1 MSTRADRLLLY
12 VRRMA
17 SRATPAADDAA
28 QLRHFLTGRDPAAV
42 ATGNLVGLCGV
53 SPHAIMLAERR
64 LQGWLL
70 PKAKF
75 GLTAVLLLG
84 LVAAGSGRLAT
95 QGPAAEP
102 SPSEREAEPPQP
114 ARLEPKGT
122 PPPRTDRYG
131 DPLPPGAVARIG
143 SVRWWNGWWGGW
155 APMTY
160 APDGRSVVAC
170 DHDKA
175 VCFMDTATGKV
186 MRRIEPPGE
195 GVTCFALSLDGKTV
209 VTASD
214 RGARLRLWDVATGKQ
229 LRQLSG
235 DKLGTSALAFSPDGK
250 MFAAE
255 IQDRALNTAIQ
266 LWDVA
271 TWKER
276 RRLMVPTGWG
286 ASLAF
291 LPDGKTLLFDGLTL
305 RGGYISWWDID
316 TGREV
321 RRVDKDFANSVYRL
335 RLSPVGKRL
344 AAIDLPNVLCLWDA
358 TTGKEVSRTV
368 LGPKVDPSDLCFS
381 PDGQILACSYS
392 INRLENQ
399 IVFFS
404 AATGRELRRWDEGD
418 NHATHLAFSP
428 DGKILAQL
436 VLGFIRLRDVTTGK
450 PVVQVPGLTDYVMAV
465 RFAHDGQALIASCLG
480 GRTGF
485 FDPLTGKALGPIREP
500 PEGFGGRAAGLPQTA
515 LTADGTKAALVDA
528 RGVLHV
534 WKTATGKVCCRIA
547 NPPVVNRHS
556 HMEMS
561 PDGRVLVASHT
572 DGVPRL
578 WDAHTGELVCVLP
591 RTTVI
596 SFGRP
601 CPFSPDG
608 RILANASN
616 SDEQP
621 IYLWDT
627 ATGKEIRQLRWPEKA
642 GPTCMVF
649 SADGKYLIVAH
660 GAPEQAGEHQEH
672 SLRVWEVATGRVL
685 HRFPTELH
693 QFGTPE
699 GSNRAAALSP
709 DGKTFAAAAGDT
721 ILLWELASGKE
732 RGRFTGHRESV
743 WSLAFS
749 PDGRLLA
756 SGGLDCTALV
766 WDVLG
771 MCPDGRWSSR
781 DVLPGELER
790 LWADLGDSDGVRAYR
805 AVGALATARQAV
817 PFLAER
823 LRPVPRVEAARL
835 TRLIADLDSAQ
846 FKVRGR
852 ASMELQRLGEQ
863 AEPALRRVL
872 AGQPSPEVRRR
883 VQALLDGVRSL
894 SDEELQL
901 LRAVEVLE
909 HTGAPGVRQVL
920 KMLTTGA
927 PEARLTREARASL
940 DRLAPRKE

>member
-1 MSTRADRLLLY
+1 MPNRADCLFLY
-12 VRRMA
+12 IRRMG

-28 QLRHFLTGRDPAAV
+28 QLRHLLTGRDQAAF
-42 ATGNLVGLCGV
+42 ATGNTVGLCGV
-53 SPHAIMLAERR
+53 SAEAIMLAEQG

-70 PKAKF
+70 PKAKV

-84 LVAAGSGRLAT
+84 LVAAGAGMLAT

-102 SPSEREAEPPQP
+102 SPPEREVEPPQP
-114 ARLEPKGT
+114 ARLEPKGK
-122 PPPRTDRYG
+122 PPPRTDHYG
-131 DPLPPGAVARIG
+131 EPLPPGAVARVG
-143 SVRWWNGWWGGW
+143 SVRWWTGWWGEWG
-155 APMTY
+155 PMTY
-160 APDGRSVVAC
+160 APNGKSVVAC

-186 MRRIEPPGE
+186 VRRIEPPGE
-195 GVTCFALSLDGKTV
+195 DVTSFALSPDGKTV

-229 LRQLSG
+229 LRQISG
-235 DKLGTSALAFSPDGK
+235 AELEASPVAFSPDGR
-250 MFAAE
+250 MLAAAMR
-255 IQDRALNTAIQ
+255 DGAVQ

-271 TWKER
+271 TWKET
-276 RRLMVPTGWG
+276 RRLVGQGGWSTDLG
-286 ASLAF
+286 F
-291 LPDGKTLLFDGLTL
+291 LPDGKTLVTDGLTL
-305 RGGYISWWDID
+305 HGGRVTWWDIG
-316 TGREV
+316 TGREM
-321 RRVDKDFANSVYRL
+321 RRVDKVCRDGVYHL
-335 RLSPVGKRL
+335 RVSADGKRL
-344 AAIDLPNVLCLWDA
+344 AAIALSNVLCLWDA
-358 TTGKEVSRTV
+358 ATGTEVSRTV
-368 LGPKVDPSDLCFS
+368 LGPKVEPSDLCFS
-381 PDGQILACSYS
+381 PDGQTLACSYS

-428 DGKILAQL
+428 DGKVLAQL
-436 VLGFIRLRDVTTGK
+436 VLGFIRLRDLKTGK
-450 PVVQVPGLTDYVMAV
+450 PIVQEPGLPDHVMAV
-465 RFAHDGQALIASCLG
+465 RFARDGRTLIASCLG
-480 GRTGF
+480 GRTGC
-485 FDPLTGKALGPIREP
+485 FDPLTGKQLGPIRNP
-500 PEGFGGRAAGLPQTA
+500 PEGFGHRGDWLLQTA

-528 RGVLHV
+528 GGALHV
-534 WKTATGKVCCRIA
+534 WETATGKACCRIA
-547 NPPVVNRHS
+547 DPRVKPH
-556 HMEMS
+556 HGEAEFS
-561 PDGRVLVASHT
+561 PDGKLLLVKHR
-572 DGVPRL
+572 DGVLRI
-578 WDAHTGELVCVLP
+578 WDSTTGQAVCSLP
-591 RTTVI
+591 ETPDI
-596 SFGRP
+596 SYRRP
-601 CPFSPDG
+601 CTFSPDG
-608 RILANASN
+608 RILATASN
-616 SDEQP
+616 SDEKP
-621 IYLWDT
+621 IYLWNT
-627 ATGKEIRQLRWPEKA
+627 AMGKEIRQLTWPEKA

-660 GAPEQAGEHQEH
+660 GAPEQAGEFQEH

-685 HRFPTELH
+685 HRFPTELQ

-709 DGKTFAAAAGDT
+709 DGKTFAAAAGNT
-721 ILLWELASGKE
+721 ILLWEMASGKE

-771 MCPDGRWSSR
+771 MCPDGKWASR
-781 DVLPGELER
+781 DVPPAEMER
-790 LWADLGDSDGVRAYR
+790 LWTDLGDTDGVRAYR
-805 AVGALATARQAV
+805 AVGALAAARQAV

-823 LRPVPRVEAARL
+823 LRPVPRVEPERL
-835 TRLIADLDSAQ
+835 SHLIADLDSAQ
-846 FKVRGR
+846 FKVRSR
-852 ASMELQRLGEQ
+852 ASEELQRLGEQ
-863 AEPALRRVL
+863 AEPALRKLLEVHT
-872 AGQPSPEVRRR
+872 SPEVRRR
-883 VQALLDGVRSL
+883 VQALLDGVRTP

-909 HTGAPGVRQVL
+909 HTGTPGARQVL